1 MPYVNNEYDFADV
14 LGEMLGELNASHTG
28 ARYGGNFSRA
38 ATATLGVFYDETYQ
52 GDGLKISEILERGP

>member
-1 MPYVNNEYDFADV
+1 
-14 LGEMLGELNASHTG
+14 MLGELNASHTG

-52 GDGLKISEILERGP
+52 GDGLKISEILERGPLDNSGTKIQAG